1 MRSLKS
7 KLNLRISLT
16 TQAFHKVKNNY
27 VGLAQFLPLFQVWF
41 IFTKHL
47 AIEPTNMLH
56 ERKSFKIQARDVHA
70 PYPTSKKLISLDLLH
85 L

>member
-1 MRSLKS
+1 M
-7 KLNLRISLT
+7 
-16 TQAFHKVKNNY
+16 
-27 VGLAQFLPLFQVWF
+27 AQFLPLFQVSF

-56 ERKSFKIQARDVHA
+56 ERKSFKIQARDVH
-70 PYPTSKKLISLDLLH
+70 PPHPTSKKLISLDLLH

>member
-27 VGLAQFLPLFQVWF
+27 VGMAQFLPLFQVWF

-56 ERKSFKIQARDVHA
+56 ESSGKGC
-70 PYPTSKKLISLDLLH
+70 TSPPPPPQKN
-85 L
+85 